1 MADTISQGAPSYA
14 DAHDPKYG
22 EPHLVPLKLAT
33 QESLQGFGHL
43 VKSFKNEEVEITT
56 WPQKGWRPICPG
68 TGCDGGIVEGEF
80 PCFWKDDVLAAK
92 NMAVNA
98 DYIIGRLPKDVSY
111 KDRTYILTREANYH
125 PDGGQVFFPTN
136 NTPFILL
143 LALPGDDIELEDFV
157 AFYFDGTCGVQI
169 KADIWHQGVFCIED
183 KALYLNKLGKVHAC
197 VEVDTVKEFGKFL
210 KVPLKPELAM

>member
-1 MADTISQGAPSYA
+1 MAETIFRGASSYA

-22 EPHLVPLKLAT
+22 EPHLVPLKHAT

-43 VKSFKNEEVEITT
+43 VKSFEEEEVKITT

-68 TGCDGGIVEGEF
+68 TGCKGGIIEGDF
-80 PCFWKDDVLAAK
+80 PCFWKDD
-92 NMAVNA
+92 MAVTGELV
-98 DYIIGRLPKDVSY
+98 IGRLPKDVPY
-111 KDRTYILTREANYH
+111 QDRTYILTREATYH

-136 NTPFILL
+136 NSPFILL
-143 LALPGDDIELEDFV
+143 LALPGDDIELDDFV

-183 KALYLNKLGKVHAC
+183 NALYLNKQGKVRAC

-210 KVPLKPELAM
+210 KVPLKPELAV